1 MSGRKCVPKRP
12 ARLWGIRLWIFPYLN
27 HNYCGN
33 IALRIPKRR
42 CFGKIPSNN
51 LAESSFSG
59 VTAQVQCYGRIDRCS
74 AAYFSDTARNRFV
87 DRPTTKNQMEGHQ
100 QVFFHGL
107 PDELQITLV
116 MFAMEDA
123 PENWQSNN
131 NDMNWQRTMRHMKV
145 ELTWEKGF
153 KHTEDEFI

>member
-1 MSGRKCVPKRP
+1 MWEHCPPDVKK
-12 ARLWGIRLWIFPYLN
+12 AMLIKM
-27 HNYCGN
+27 
-33 IALRIPKRR
+33 A
-42 CFGKIPSNN
+42 SND
-51 LAESSFSG
+51 LDESSFAG

-74 AAYFSDTARNRFV
+74 AAYFSDTARNIFV

-123 PENWQSNN
+123 PEN
-131 NDMNWQRTMRHMKV
+131 
-145 ELTWEKGF
+145 
-153 KHTEDEFI
+153 